1 MTISPGLTA
10 SHARGPGPSWF
21 CPAAGLTTMES
32 RPCICAKPE
41 SFRPPP
47 KKKRKKKK
55 RNRVYADRGRREPC
69 LLPVLIVGRDRLL
82 LRLAQLPC
90 CRLPVVF
97 RDHAF
102 DPRRQIQPQISGQ
115 RKSIWF
121 IEAAQAAQ
129 LFGSPVAIGQDKSFS
144 VQAFA

>member
-1 MTISPGLTA
+1 MTISLGLMA
-10 SHARGPGPSWF
+10 SHERVPGPLWF

-69 LLPVLIVGRDRLL
+69 LLPVLIVGRYGLL

-90 CRLPVVF
+90 RGLPVVF
-97 RDHAF
+97 RHDAF
-102 DPRRQIQPQISGQ
+102 DPWGKIQPQISGQ
-115 RKSIWF
+115 RKSIRF

-129 LFGSPVAIGQDKSFS
+129 LFGSPVAIGQDKAFS